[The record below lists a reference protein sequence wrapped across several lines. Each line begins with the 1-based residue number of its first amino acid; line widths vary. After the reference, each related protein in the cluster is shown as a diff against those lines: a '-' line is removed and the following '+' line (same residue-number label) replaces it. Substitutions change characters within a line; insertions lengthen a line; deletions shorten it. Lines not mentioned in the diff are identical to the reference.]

1 MLFFYVRH
9 GRPTYNPDALKP
21 VGHRQAEAVAKRLAL
36 YGIDKVFA
44 SSSNRAI
51 ETSRPTCEIC
61 EREATILD
69 WCNEGHAFHDTAIE
83 LPGGGCTWAFCNHD
97 YKLKFIDPEVQ
108 RLGDEWYNHP
118 FFSET
123 RFKEGIQRV
132 DRETDALFAG
142 LGYRH
147 DRARKVFIPEHPTDE
162 RIALFAHEGFG
173 KMFLSSVLDV
183 PYNLF
188 CTRFE
193 LSYTGMTVI
202 EFAVEDDIVVPRVLT
217 HANDSHLYREGL
229 PTHYQ
234 NRVRF

>member
-9 GRPTYNPDALKP
+9 GRPTYNPDALTP

-36 YGIDKVFA
+36 YGIDRVFA

-69 WCNEGHAFHDTAIE
+69 WCNESYAWHDTAIE
-83 LPGGGCTWAFCNHD
+83 LPGGGCTWAFFNHD
-97 YKLKFIDPEVQ
+97 YKLKFINPEVQ
-108 RLGDEWYNHP
+108 KLGDEWYNHE
-118 FFSET
+118 FFKGT
-123 RFKEGIQRV
+123 RFREGIQRV

-147 DRARKVFIPEHPTDE
+147 DRTRKVFIPEHPTDE

-188 CTRFE
+188 CTRFA
-193 LSYTGMTVI
+193 LSYTGVTVI
-202 EFAVEDDIVVPRVLT
+202 EFAVEGGIVVPRILT